1 MTWDGEGRKYSNL
14 CGHFIVKL
22 RERDMICS
30 FLSFFP
36 ILWVHIQ
43 EESLALFYRW
53 IIKKVGLANGVGRAS
68 LACSPARPSV
78 HVGVG
83 TEWGQIP
90 ASLLE
95 VAGMRNR
102 LLLQQ
107 KPVKDNRV
115 SSFTGGVR
123 ARQQDTT
130 GLIFNAR
137 LWTRFA
143 NTVFAVELLK
153 YSPR

>member
-22 RERDMICS
+22 RERDMIYS
-30 FLSFFP
+30 FLFF
-36 ILWVHIQ
+36 LFCGCTYK

-107 KPVKDNRV
+107 KPVKDNWV